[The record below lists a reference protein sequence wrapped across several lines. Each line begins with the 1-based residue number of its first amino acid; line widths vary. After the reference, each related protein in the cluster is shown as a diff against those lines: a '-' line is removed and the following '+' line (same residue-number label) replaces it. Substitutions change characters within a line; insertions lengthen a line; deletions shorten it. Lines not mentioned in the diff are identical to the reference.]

1 MNGARAFGSA
11 PFPLQEQQMAKL
23 IGKKTDANGIVEQ
36 WFDNGDDTITVQR
49 SDDAQEALDRVARAN
64 LDGLPTIDG
73 LGKPVIEV
81 PLVEAMAWAEKRG
94 IPWEKLLYSNE
105 YDDQF
110 KRFAQDYSKL
120 QYRALKSVHTVQ

>member
-1 MNGARAFGSA
+1 MPDKIGEHFETNGV
-11 PFPLQEQQMAKL
+11 KV
-23 IGKKTDANGIVEQ
+23 TY
-36 WFDNGDDTITVQR
+36 WDNGDGNVTVQR
-49 SDDAQEALDRVARAN
+49 SDDAQAALDGVAKAN

-81 PLVEAMAWAEKRG
+81 PVVEAMAWAERRG

-105 YDDQF
+105 YDGEF
-110 KRFAQDYSKL
+110 KKFAAEYSRL